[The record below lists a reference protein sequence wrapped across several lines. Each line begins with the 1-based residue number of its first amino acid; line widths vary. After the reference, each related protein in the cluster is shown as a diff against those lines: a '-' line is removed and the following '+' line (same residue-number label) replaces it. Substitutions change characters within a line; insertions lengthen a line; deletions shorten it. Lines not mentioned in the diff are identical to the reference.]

1 MNLISQ
7 PLDFEIEYPEADG
20 KPMSESDQTRDYLI
34 YGVKALRHYFSDRS
48 DVYVSGNLFIYYRQ
62 GVRDAV
68 VSPDVFVIF
77 GVENKQR
84 RSYKAWEEGG
94 KLPDFVMEITS
105 KTTQH
110 QDEEEKLHKYRNLGV
125 TEYFQYDPT
134 GDYLQPPLKGSRLF
148 EGEYQAIAPTSAIND
163 SPIFYSTVLGL
174 ELHLLEG
181 ELRFFDPQTGEKLL
195 DFDETEQ
202 ARQAA
207 EQARQAAEQARQAA
221 EQARQDAIPR
231 LLGMGLSAEQ
241 VALAL
246 GLSTEEVTNHQ

>member
-34 YGVKALRHYFSDRS
+34 YGVKALRHYFRNRA

-105 KTTQH
+105 KTTQY
-110 QDEEEKLHKYRNLGV
+110 QDEEEKRHKYRNLGV
-125 TEYFQYDPT
+125 MEYFQYDPT
-134 GDYLQPPLKGSRLF
+134 GDYLQPQLKGSRLI
-148 EGEYQAIAPTSAIND
+148 EGEYQAIAPTFATND
-163 SPIFYSTVLGL
+163 RPIFYSNVLGL

-207 EQARQAAEQARQAA
+207 EQSRR
-221 EQARQDAIPR
+221 DAIPR

-246 GLSTEEVTNHQ
+246 GLSTEEVTDNRE